1 MAEKK
6 HQLLKIT
13 LVLFAITALGYGI
26 VYLFFPEWEIRS
38 SGSVEFPAGWIRF
51 IGPVFIALGIG
62 SIMVL
67 RNPSKQGI
75 IITVFC
81 LGTFLQ
87 GLTFI
92 YTVLFEYE
100 EMGDIWRTLIGA
112 FYLLILSILFFISLK
127 KSKEILW

>member
-6 HQLLKIT
+6 NRLLKIT
-13 LVLFAITALGYGI
+13 LVLFTISALGYGI

-112 FYLLILSILFFISLK
+112 FYLLILSVLFFISLK